1 MNKKLN
7 LIMLVDDDLTTNLY
21 NEIIIQDLNITD
33 EIEVFQNGKLALD
46 YLTTLNEEGKYPQ
59 PEILF
64 LDINMPIMNGWEF
77 LEQHDKL
84 QQNQKAIIILA
95 MLTSSVNPED
105 KVRALKFNSVKEF
118 INKPLIE
125 ENLEELIIKYF
136 KDR

>member
-118 INKPLIE
+118 IKKPLIE

>member
-77 LEQHDKL
+77 LEQIQQFGAKHNIYVFMLSSSTDK
-84 QQNQKAIIILA
+84 ADI
-95 MLTSSVNPED
+95 D
-105 KVRALKFNSVKEF
+105 NSKNISLVKGYF
-118 INKPLIE
+118 PKPLKKIHIDE
-125 ENLEELIIKYF
+125 IQQYITK
-136 KDR
+136 